1 MLPYSL
7 VQKALCSTLKRAQ
20 PKRNCCVNV
29 VLLVNANGKTRKTRK
44 STNSLTK
51 NGNALPP
58 KLILVTPMAE
68 ILVVMMVQVKLIS
81 VRRNAIK
88 KFTITSVVFEVI
100 LFEPLKKCS
109 YKFSFN
115 LEKII
120 SYCYLRPFSECEQLK
135 ARTSALINKRLVLL
149 DTMNSVLFMDHPQ

>member
-20 PKRNCCVNV
+20 PKRNCCANV

-100 LFEPLKKCS
+100 LFESLKKRR
-109 YKFSFN
+109 YNISF
-115 LEKII
+115 K
-120 SYCYLRPFSECEQLK
+120 LK
-135 ARTSALINKRLVLL
+135 KTLLLTTVLL
-149 DTMNSVLFMDHPQ
+149 T